1 MFNIIITVFLI
12 LLGLAGYNTS
22 FQELQV
28 AGIVSMCIGL
38 IWFISSTI
46 QGFMLYSEQAYRLEN
61 LKSSMK
67 KLINHKVKTDGLLTE
82 FKTYLAEK
90 FPDMEMKF
98 FKDFLEDKSDM
109 RVMLAYPEFKSH
121 KTIIKLVDKI
131 NELTNE
137 TYSKLANIED
147 NCAIIRYNRDS
158 KWQLFQPKIPT
169 EIKEIL

>member
-1 MFNIIITVFLI
+1 MFNVIIATFFV
-12 LLGLAGYNTS
+12 LLGLAGYSTS
-22 FQELQV
+22 FQELEI
-28 AGIVSMCIGL
+28 AGIVSICFGL
-38 IWFISSTI
+38 IWFIVSSI
-46 QGFMLYSEQAYRLEN
+46 QGFMLYSEQIREFEY
-61 LKSSMK
+61 LKASMK
-67 KLINHKVKTDGLLTE
+67 NLANHRVKTDGLLKE
-82 FKTYLAEK
+82 FKYYLAEK

-137 TYSKLANIED
+137 THSKLRDIEHK
-147 NCAIIRYNRDS
+147 CASIRVNDVS
-158 KWQLFQPKIPT
+158 KWSFVKPTIPT